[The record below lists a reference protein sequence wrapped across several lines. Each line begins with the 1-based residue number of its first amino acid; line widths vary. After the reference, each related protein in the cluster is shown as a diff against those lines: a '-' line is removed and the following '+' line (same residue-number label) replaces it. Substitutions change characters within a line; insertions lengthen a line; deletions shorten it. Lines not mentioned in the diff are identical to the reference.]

1 MNNYTIKYDELTAE
15 EFLYLWNSVW
25 DEAPSID
32 QVKLAMDAEVSQQS
46 ITFYETGSRVPS
58 LDVAYRLAKVLDCS
72 IDYLIGNDE
81 KLVNA
86 YYELGDKEY
95 DSLSMIAADDNKK

>member
-1 MNNYTIKYDELTAE
+1 MPKKIRITPNNE
-15 EFLYLWNSVW
+15 EKIWVKNLQKVR
-25 DEAPSID
+25 EQKGIT

-46 ITFYETGSRVPS
+46 ITFYESGSRVPS

-81 KLVNA
+81 KLVKA

-95 DSLSMIAADDNKK
+95 DSRSMIAADDNKK